1 MKFFDHFF
9 EKATRGVAQ
18 RSSRRGLL
26 KTLGGGLVGGAMI
39 PLLPCFVERTFGA
52 LFAVS
57 STGSALCKLAISVND
72 GL

>member
-9 EKATRGVAQ
+9 EKASRGVAQ

-39 PLLPCFVERTFGA
+39 PLLPVARAAEAGPKA
-52 LFAVS
+52 PQDEGDAS
-57 STGSALCKLAISVND
+57 S
-72 GL
+72 